1 MNGSRPITACAAFA
15 VSLMVACQGSVNRV
29 SRPQMGTIVN
39 VTFIGDPTTA
49 GKVSAA
55 VFREIDRIEGLM
67 SARRAG
73 SDIARVNSR
82 ASGEAVEVS
91 DETAAILQRAARI
104 SEETD
109 GSFDV
114 TFAAL
119 EPLWDFRAPSFA
131 PPPPSRVK
139 ALLPLV
145 NYRNMRIVKNTV
157 FFARPGMRIGLGAIA
172 KGYAVERGIA
182 VLKRFGVRDAI
193 VEAGGDLQ
201 AIGNRHGRRWI
212 AGLRHPRRQSIL
224 LTIELED
231 GDAVATSGDYE
242 RCVVRGNARY
252 HHIIDPRTGF
262 PAQSFSSVTVVSKN
276 PVLSDAYAT
285 AIFVM
290 GMEKARPFLERHA
303 EIDVVLVD
311 LKMNLFVSK
320 RLGERVVLL
329 EDMPIHWW

>member
-1 MNGSRPITACAAFA
+1 MKGSRPITACAAFA
-15 VSLMVACQGSVNRV
+15 VSLLIACQGSINRV
-29 SRPQMGTIVN
+29 SRPQMGTIVT
-39 VTFIGDPTTA
+39 VTFIGDPATA
-49 GKVSAA
+49 GGVSAA
-55 VFREIDRIEGLM
+55 VFREIDRIEGVM

-73 SDIARVNSR
+73 SDIARVNSK
-82 ASGEAVEVS
+82 ASREAVKVS
-91 DETAAILQRAARI
+91 DETAAILLRSEQI

-109 GSFDV
+109 GAFDV

-119 EPLWDFRAPSFA
+119 EPLWDFRAPSFT
-131 PPPPSRVK
+131 PPPSSRVK

-145 NYRNMRIVKNTV
+145 NYRNMRIEKNSIS
-157 FFARPGMRIGLGAIA
+157 FARPGMRIGLGAIA

-182 VLKRFGVRDAI
+182 VLKRCGVRDAI

-201 AIGNRHGRRWI
+201 AIGDRHGRRWT
-212 AGLRHPRRQSIL
+212 AGLRHPRKQSIL
-224 LTIELED
+224 LTIELEH

-242 RCVVRGNARY
+242 RCVVRGNTRY

-262 PAQSFSSVTVVSKN
+262 PTQTFSSVTVVSKN

-290 GMEKARPFLERHA
+290 GMDKARLFLERHA
-303 EIDVVLVD
+303 EIGVVLVD
-311 LKMNLFVSK
+311 LKMNLFISK
-320 RLGERVVLL
+320 RLKERVVLL